1 MQKRVFENPLIRDKV
16 TVIKT
21 SSETNGKYVL
31 VEVALQPG
39 GGNNMHYHTSFSEEF
54 IAVEGTLGV
63 DAGKK
68 KNIRL
73 QPGEQ
78 AIVPI
83 KQLHRFYNPG
93 KEVIRFHVKLV
104 PAKDDFLKGLSI
116 GYGLAADG
124 LTSKSGIPKSI
135 AHLALLLDLTDT
147 RLPGLFSLLNP
158 IIRSS
163 ARRARKKGI
172 DKALL
177 EKYWYVLSF

>member
-1 MQKRVFENPLIRDKV
+1 MKKRVFENPLIKDKV
-16 TVIKT
+16 TVLKT
-21 SSETNGKYVL
+21 ASESGGKYVL
-31 VEVALQPG
+31 VEVELQPG

-54 IAVEGTLGV
+54 TAVEGILGV

-68 KNIRL
+68 KMRL
-73 QPGEQ
+73 HPGEQ

-93 KEVIRFHVKLV
+93 KEVIRFYVKVV
-104 PAKDDFLKGLSI
+104 PPKDNFLKGLSI

-135 AHLALLLDLTDT
+135 AHLALILDLTDT
-147 RLPGLFSLLNP
+147 RLPGLLSLLNP

-172 DKALL
+172 DKALF
-177 EKYWYVLSF
+177 ERYWEVSL